1 MSQVLPPSRPDEDG
15 SSGAAVSVLPVA
27 KVTSPQLRKMQISE
41 FCAWLRTQTNKH
53 KRPFQEQRI
62 TDYAEPARALD
73 RWMTEQEIDGDF
85 TACDV
90 AVLNTFFSQYRADHG
105 QGGTNTRQ
113 RNLHHIFKCSPVQSR
128 GVARVTVL
136 DGRAVWDVT
145 GGRPG

>member
-1 MSQVLPPSRPDEDG
+1 MPRPVSSAASRASSGRAAPSRSASRAALKSPLQTSTMSQVLPPSRPDEDG

-105 QGGTNTRQ
+105 
-113 RNLHHIFKCSPVQSR
+113 
-128 GVARVTVL
+128 
-136 DGRAVWDVT
+136 
-145 GGRPG
+145 